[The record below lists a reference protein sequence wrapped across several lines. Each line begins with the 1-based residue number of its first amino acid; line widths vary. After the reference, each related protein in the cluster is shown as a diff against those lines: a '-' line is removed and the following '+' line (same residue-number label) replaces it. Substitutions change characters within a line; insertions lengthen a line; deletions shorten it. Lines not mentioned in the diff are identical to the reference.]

1 MYLSLSIPLP
11 LTRLSCPL
19 EAEIMTNYASSFMQT
34 LVGRGFLYQCTD
46 EAGLDELAQ
55 SNKLVGYIGFD
66 CTAPSLHV
74 GSLVQIMMLRHLQQ
88 SGGTPIVLLG
98 GGTTKIGDP
107 SGKDKSR
114 QMLTQEKIDSNKD
127 GIKRVF
133 AQFLSF
139 EGDNA
144 AIMVD
149 NDDWLSNLG
158 YLEFLR
164 LVGTEFTINRM
175 VTMETV
181 KRRLENEQPMTFLEF
196 NYPLLQ
202 SYDFVELFRRHNCRL
217 QLGGSDQ
224 WGNITTGVD
233 LTRRME
239 GGECFGFTTPLITT
253 ASGGKMG
260 KTADGAVWLNGD
272 PSLGQ
277 DFTRSPYEYWQFWRN
292 TEDADVGKFLRLFTD
307 MTEQDVASLEA
318 LEGADINTAKI
329 ALANAATTL
338 LHGADA
344 AKLSESTAQ
353 QTFVSGETAAGLPSV
368 DVTMAEL
375 EGMGILI
382 AATTVGLAGSNGEAR
397 RHIKQGALKLNDVKV
412 ETHELSLQTSDILDG
427 VVKISI
433 GKKKHALLKIT
444 DV

>member
-1 MYLSLSIPLP
+1 M
-11 LTRLSCPL
+11 TRLSCAL
-19 EAEIMTNYASSFMQT
+19 EAKNMTNYASKFMQT

-46 EAGLDELAQ
+46 EAGLDKLAT
-55 SNKLVGYIGFD
+55 SDKLTGYIGFD

-114 QMLTQEKIDSNKD
+114 QMLTQDQIDANKA
-127 GIKRVF
+127 GIRRVF

-139 EGDNA
+139 EGENA

-149 NDDWLSNLG
+149 NDDWLAKLG

-233 LTRRME
+233 LTRRLE
-239 GGECFGFTTPLITT
+239 GGECYGFTTPLITT

-272 PSLGQ
+272 PSLGEN
-277 DFTRSPYEYWQFWRN
+277 FTRSPYEYWQFWRN

-307 MTEQDVASLEA
+307 MTEAEVLKLEA

-329 ALANAATTL
+329 ALANAATVL

-344 AKLSESTAQ
+344 AAASEATAQ
-353 QTFVSGETAAGLPSV
+353 QTFVSGQTAAGLPSV
-368 DVTMAEL
+368 DISAGEL
-375 EGMGILI
+375 EGMGILV

-412 ETHELSLQTSDILDG
+412 ETHELALSTSDIVDG
-427 VVKISI
+427 VVKISV
-433 GKKKHALLKIT
+433 GKKKHALLKVT

>member
-1 MYLSLSIPLP
+1 
-11 LTRLSCPL
+11 
-19 EAEIMTNYASSFMQT
+19 MTKHASKLMQT
-34 LVGRGFLYQCTD
+34 LVGRGYLYQCTD
-46 EAGLDELAQ
+46 EAGLDALAQ
-55 SNKLVGYIGFD
+55 TEKLVGYIGFD

-74 GSLVQIMMLRHLQQ
+74 GSLVQIMMLRHLQK

-114 QMLTQEKIDSNKD
+114 KMLSQEKINSNKE
-127 GIKRVF
+127 GIRQVF
-133 AQFLSF
+133 TKFLNF
-139 EGDNA
+139 EGPNA
-144 AIMVD
+144 AVMVD
-149 NDDWLSNLG
+149 NDDWLGKLG

-164 LVGTEFTINRM
+164 LVGTEFTVNRM

-202 SYDFVELFRRHNCRL
+202 SYDFVELFKRYGCRL

-239 GGECFGFTTPLITT
+239 GGECYGFTTPLITT
-253 ASGGKMG
+253 SSGGKMG

-272 PSLGQ
+272 PVFGE

-307 MTEQDVASLEA
+307 MKESDVKALEA

-329 ALANAATTL
+329 ALANAATAL
-338 LHGADA
+338 LHGETA
-344 AKLSESTAQ
+344 AKESEATAK
-353 QTFVSGETAAGLPSV
+353 QTFVSGQTAAGLPSV
-368 DVTMAEL
+368 EITLAEL
-375 EGMGILI
+375 NGMGILT
-382 AATTVGLAGSNGEAR
+382 AATTVSLAGSNGEAR
-397 RHIKQGALKLNDVKV
+397 RHIKQGALKLNDEKV
-412 ETHELSLQTSDILDG
+412 AKHDVTLSDADIIDG
-427 VVKISI
+427 VVKISV
-433 GKKKHALLKIT
+433 GKKKHALLKI
-444 DV
+444 VS

>member
-1 MYLSLSIPLP
+1 
-11 LTRLSCPL
+11 
-19 EAEIMTNYASSFMQT
+19 MQT

-46 EAGLDELAQ
+46 EAGLDKLAAG
-55 SNKLVGYIGFD
+55 SNLVGYIGFD

-74 GSLVQIMMLRHLQQ
+74 GSLVQIMMLRHLQK

-114 QMLTQEKIDSNKD
+114 QMLTQEQINSNKG
-127 GIKRVF
+127 GIRRVF
-133 AQFLSF
+133 AQFLDF
-139 EGDNA
+139 DGPNA

-149 NDDWLSNLG
+149 NDDWLSGLG

-202 SYDFVELFRRHNCRL
+202 SYDFVELYKRHGCRL

-233 LTRRME
+233 LTRRMQ
-239 GGECFGFTTPLITT
+239 GGECYGFTTPLITT

-272 PSLGQ
+272 PNLGK
-277 DFTRSPYEYWQFWRN
+277 DFMRSPYEYWQFWRN

-307 MTEQDVASLEA
+307 MTESEVMRLEA

-329 ALANAATTL
+329 ALANAATAL
-338 LHGADA
+338 LHGQEA
-344 AKLSESTAQ
+344 AKTSETTAQ
-353 QTFVSGETAAGLPSV
+353 QTFVSGQTAAGLPSV
-368 DVTMAEL
+368 DVTSAEL
-375 EGMGILI
+375 TGMGILS
-382 AATTVGLAGSNGEAR
+382 AATKVNLAGSNGEAR
-397 RHIKQGALKLNDVKV
+397 RHIKAGALKLNDEKV
-412 ETHELSLQTSDILDG
+412 TTHERTLSDADIIDG
-427 VVKISI
+427 VVKISV
-433 GKKKHALLKIT
+433 GKKKHALLNVT
-444 DV
+444 DA